1 MGPRSMMSVAVP
13 LSVAFA
19 AACFSASAVA
29 APPVKGSL
37 RGGGT
42 GQLDYTVKIES
53 KLFGDA
59 QETRKIRSG
68 ETDDFSWKS
77 VPPDGAVA
85 MPDGCPQADSLPRDE
100 NGAMVRQTQVRL
112 APAIDSRGIAK
123 VQMSFQA
130 SAPQGTRNV
139 TAGGKSLQC
148 PNPVIVSQ
156 VKWLSMPVNGG
167 AKTVTMSDG
176 TKVTVSIKR

>member
-1 MGPRSMMSVAVP
+1 MGPRSMMSLAVP

-19 AACFSASAVA
+19 AACFSAGATA

-37 RGGGT
+37 KGGGT

-53 KLFGDA
+53 TLYGNA

-77 VPPDGAVA
+77 VPPEGAVA
-85 MPDGCPQADSLPRDE
+85 IPDGCPQDDSVPRDA

-112 APAIDSRGIAK
+112 APSVDKGVAK
-123 VQMSFQA
+123 VQLSFQA
-130 SAPQGTRNV
+130 AAPQGTRDV

-156 VKWLSMPVNGG
+156 VTWLSIPVNGG
-167 AKTVTMSDG
+167 AKTITMSDG
-176 TKVTVSIKR
+176 TKITVSIQR